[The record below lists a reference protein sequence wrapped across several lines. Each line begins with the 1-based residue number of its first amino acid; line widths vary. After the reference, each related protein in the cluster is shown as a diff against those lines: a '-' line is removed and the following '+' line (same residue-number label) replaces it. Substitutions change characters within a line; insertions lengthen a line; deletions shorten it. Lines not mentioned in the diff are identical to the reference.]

1 LPVYWL
7 YRYHSFSCQRH
18 ALSPNARGASV
29 IFSLVRGSTEGL
41 RLPSLKYL
49 RSNASRTPLRRPL
62 VWLRNLGLDPNDQF
76 LASYPRSGNTML
88 RFLLA
93 EAITGVPSTFDN
105 IQRTIP
111 DIGVHVRA
119 TPFLPG
125 GGRLIKT
132 HERRRS
138 SYHRAIY
145 VIRDVRDVLL
155 SNFGRETAMD
165 AISVR
170 NLDDFVRL
178 FMQGKMSRWG
188 TWQEHV
194 AEWLY
199 SPLARR
205 GDLHLVRF
213 EEMRKNPHGTI
224 VSALEFLGLTVSS
237 EAIQSAV
244 TNNSLER
251 MRAKEDNAGTLPKTT
266 QERGRWIGQGSVHGW
281 RQRLTPEH
289 LKVVD
294 AYAGEM
300 LDRLGYMRAES
311 LNQGSALGS
320 PPKPITEP
328 MAPSLPLPASS
339 NGIIIPPA
347 GTREKQYFRTPFQ
360 KLCRQIGGRAA
371 DTFSWYRH

>member
-1 LPVYWL
+1 ML
-7 YRYHSFSCQRH
+7 
-18 ALSPNARGASV
+18 N
-29 IFSLVRGSTEGL
+29 
-41 RLPSLKYL
+41 LKYL
-49 RSNASRTPLRRPL
+49 RSNASRTGLRRPL
-62 VWLRNLGLDPNDQF
+62 VWLRNLGLDPSDQF

-119 TPFLPG
+119 MPLLPG

-138 SYHRAIY
+138 SYRRAIY

-165 AISVR
+165 AISFR
-170 NLDDFVRL
+170 DLDEFVPL

-188 TWQEHV
+188 AWQEHV
-194 AEWLY
+194 AEWLD

-213 EEMRKNPHGTI
+213 EEMRKDLHGTI
-224 VSALEFLGLTVSS
+224 LSALEFLGLEASS
-237 EAIQSAV
+237 DAIQSAV
-244 TNNSLER
+244 ANNSLER
-251 MRAKEDNAGTLPKTT
+251 MRAKEDSAGTLPKTT
-266 QERGRWIGQGSVHGW
+266 EERGRWIGKGSVNGW
-281 RQRLTPEH
+281 RQRLTPEQ
-289 LKVVD
+289 LGIVD

-300 LDRLGYMRAES
+300 LDRLGYRSAAS
-311 LNQGSALGS
+311 LNQGSGQNS
-320 PPKPITEP
+320 PTKPAIEP
-328 MAPSLPLPASS
+328 IAASTGQKPSASS
-339 NGIIIPPA
+339 NGNTARHTA
-347 GTREKQYFRTPFQ
+347 GTHEKQQSRTPFQ
-360 KLCRQIGGRAA
+360 KLCKQIGGRTA